1 MSSFTPQQQQVLALA
16 GVVQAARMVKDSLAQ
31 ANQIK
36 DREYVI
42 PTQGSIKINFKGTKT
57 QNATYT
63 LSEFPGF
70 NAILGFNYSRG
81 LDLDS
86 LYALR
91 DEQLKGTPLTDYEA
105 IDIQIIYPI
114 KSTFDFTVA
123 LDNYR
128 LSDMRAFL
136 DYANWDKGRVEQDI
150 EIQMFDP
157 QDMDS
162 DPIMTYSVQRA
173 KLLSENITSQ
183 TGEET
188 VLNVSFEGY
197 ERDKLMNEPW
207 FLNHSDLEPSNDQDI
222 SDGTEAKIERVE
234 T

>member
-1 MSSFTPQQQQVLALA
+1 VSSDS
-16 GVVQAARMVKDSLAQ
+16 VQAARIVKDSLAQ

-42 PTQGSIKINFKGTKT
+42 PTQGSIRIKFKGTKT
-57 QNATYT
+57 QNTTYT
-63 LSEFPGF
+63 LSEFPGY
-70 NAILGFNYSRG
+70 NAVLGFNYSRG

-150 EIQMFDP
+150 DIEMYDP
-157 QDMDS
+157 QDLHS

-183 TGEET
+183 TGDET
-188 VLNVSFEGY
+188 VLNISFEGY
-197 ERDKLMNEPW
+197 ERDQLMNEPW
-207 FLNHSDLEPSNDQDI
+207 YLNYSDLLPDNDQDI
-222 SDGTEAKIERVE
+222 SQGREAKIDRVE